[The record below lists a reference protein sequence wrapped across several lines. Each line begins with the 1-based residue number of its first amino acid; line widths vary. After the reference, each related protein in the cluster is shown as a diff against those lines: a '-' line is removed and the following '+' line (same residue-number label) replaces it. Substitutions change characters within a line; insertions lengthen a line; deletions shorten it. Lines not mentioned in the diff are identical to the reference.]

1 MRGFPKHLNTRYDV
15 EYCLEHYPEETKIF
29 LKQKL
34 AEVKQWQVTG
44 KLAADAVGVTDKT
57 HKVVEVK
64 DQASKKVGERY
75 QYEYK
80 DDPNCELFRL
90 GLTVKEA
97 EDMLSGNERN
107 ERTTCH
113 GTE

>member
-15 EYCLEHYPEETKIF
+15 EYCLEHYPEETKAF

-34 AEVKQWQVTG
+34 AEVKSWQMTG
-44 KLAADAVGVTDKT
+44 KLKDGETGKTSDA

-64 DQASKKVGERY
+64 AQAGEEVKERY

-90 GLTVKEA
+90 GLTVAEA
-97 EDMLSGNERN
+97 EKMLEK
-107 ERTTCH
+107 E
-113 GTE
+113 

>member
-15 EYCLEHYPEETKIF
+15 EYCLAEYPEETEAF
-29 LKQKL
+29 LTKKL

-44 KLAADAVGVTDKT
+44 KLAADAVGVTDET
-57 HKVVEVK
+57 HKVVVVEGK
-64 DQASKKVGERY
+64 DQASKKAEERY

-90 GLTVKEA
+90 GFTVKEA
-97 EDMLSGNERN
+97 EDMLSGKYKSSEKERSS
-107 ERTTCH
+107 
-113 GTE
+113 

>member
-15 EYCLEHYPEETKIF
+15 EYCLAEYPAETRAF
-29 LKQKL
+29 LTQKL

-64 DQASKKVGERY
+64 DQASKKVEERY

-97 EDMLSGNERN
+97 EDMLSGEYQGSKKERSS
-107 ERTTCH
+107 
-113 GTE
+113 

>member
-15 EYCLEHYPEETKIF
+15 EYCLAEYPAETKAF
-29 LKQKL
+29 LTKKL

-44 KLAADAVGVTDKT
+44 KLKDGETGQTSAT

-64 DQASKKVGERY
+64 DQAAKEVKERY

-97 EDMLSGNERN
+97 EDMLSGKYKV
-107 ERTTCH
+107 
-113 GTE
+113 